1 MLVLGLH
8 TRPISASEW
17 VEDMELLQHHVS
29 HEKKP
34 SLLEWHGEEEH
45 LGRCDVAAFLLAD
58 IGSSLMFER
67 LQEDPTLTSGEL
79 PSESERSSL
88 VPGILGATVVL
99 CRAVLSLPRAG
110 QHKLRRLS
118 DLIS

>member
-79 PSESERSSL
+79 PSQSEIEPSSGDPRCYSSTL
-88 VPGILGATVVL
+88 PGGARLTS
-99 CRAVLSLPRAG
+99 CRAA
-110 QHKLRRLS
+110 
-118 DLIS
+118 